1 MIVIIHS
8 ILVKTENRYP
18 QVLKQSDM
26 EMGKN
31 RFLTIQLKTNQFLVE
46 LKSVEMDIHGQN

>member
-8 ILVKTENRYP
+8 ILVKTENLYP

-46 LKSVEMDIHGQN
+46 LKSMEMDIHGQN